1 MMSPLDLFLIVFT
14 LETAR
19 NLLSNMDTQNPFVIE
34 NGESAIEAIG
44 VPLLAISGIAVVAPL
59 AAGLLG
65 IGIAAGIGNGSC
77 SRLGPVYCTARS
89 GQCCLLVIRGG
100 RLQCPAR
107 C

>member
-77 SRLGPVYCTARS
+77 SRLGQVYCTARS
-89 GQCCLLVIRGG
+89 GQCCLLVIAGG
-100 RLQCPAR
+100 QLQCPAR